1 MYRIF
6 LLVILLI
13 FSGPGFS
20 QTGRLNTY
28 KQRLNQLAHP
38 VSTPETDGERLRI
51 LMEISKEKYSLNG
64 DTLCF
69 YSLQAIRL
77 AEKLKDLHTYY
88 NACNNYAWGL
98 SMKGDLDSCEKYT
111 QRYIELLAGKPEFSN
126 EYTRFRITAANNYYK
141 NSKAKVSLKSMY
153 ELLREV
159 KDPAFRIDILNEIAV
174 SYGGMEHF
182 EEEIEWADRSLALNR
197 HPQTI
202 EQKYAYVRSLSNK
215 SIAYIHLYERTR
227 NKALADSTFKF
238 ADMTESFAEKN
249 EIPFFLCQGLVLKG
263 YYYSYIGNYR
273 DAENYLKKG
282 VEIRKITNEPIYIVS
297 DMTVLGTFY
306 AKTGQPDK
314 GITICR
320 EALTIC
326 EERKL
331 GLMAVTVAYKALG
344 QNYEAAG
351 MHREYSN
358 TLNILLKL
366 KDSLYLK
373 NLDGELEKLDAV
385 YNLQKQEIELAR
397 KEASLNKKDFQFYI
411 ILITVIF
418 LAVSAGIWFNG
429 YKKNQKLQLHFVQ
442 KEEKRKA
449 ELAVKEAEEKERKR
463 LAADLHD
470 HLGVQANVIL
480 HTAEQLRSDVQT
492 DPGLI
497 GHLNDSA
504 KDMLFFLRETLWALK
519 SSDVSAENIWLRI
532 LNFISRMKRTYTNI
546 RFEIN
551 GTPPTGLLLPS
562 AKALDILMILQEV
575 VNNAARHSEGTLIR
589 IVSEPGEVCWR
600 LSVADNGTGF
610 SPEQVKGESY
620 GLTNMKQR
628 AESSGFG
635 FDLTSREGT
644 QAVIEIPLAS

>member
-1 MYRIF
+1 MYRITF
-6 LLVILLI
+6 FFILLV
-13 FSGPGFS
+13 FSGPAFP

-28 KQRLNQLAHP
+28 KQKLNQLAREAP
-38 VSTPETDGERLRI
+38 APEADRERLQV
-51 LMEISKEKYSLNG
+51 LTEICKERYSLNG

-69 YSLQAIRL
+69 YSRQAIEL
-77 AEKLKDLHTYY
+77 AEKLKDIPAYY

-111 QRYIELLAGKPEFSN
+111 QRYVELLAGKPEYR
-126 EYTRFRITAANNYYK
+126 EQYTRFRITAANNHYK
-141 NSKAKVSLKSMY
+141 SSKAKVSLKSMY

-159 KDPAFRIDILNEIAV
+159 EDRTFRTDILNEIAV

-182 EEEIEWADRSLALNR
+182 EEEIEWADRALALNR
-197 HPQTI
+197 NPQTV
-202 EQKYAYVRSLSNK
+202 EEKCAYVRSLSNK
-215 SIAYIHLYERTR
+215 SIAYIHLYERTHS
-227 NKALADSTFKF
+227 KALADSTFKF
-238 ADMTESFAEKN
+238 AGMTEAFAEKN
-249 EIPFFLCQGLVLKG
+249 EILFFFCQGVILKG
-263 YYYSYIGNYR
+263 YYYSHTGNPR
-273 DAENYLKKG
+273 EAEKYLKKG
-282 VEIRKITNEPIYIVS
+282 LEIRKITNEPIYVVS

-314 GITICR
+314 GIDICL
-320 EALTIC
+320 EALDIC

-331 GLMAVTVAYKALG
+331 GLMVVTLVYKALC

-397 KEASLNKKDFQFYI
+397 KEASLDKKNFQFYT
-411 ILITVIF
+411 ILITVAF
-418 LAVSAGIWFNG
+418 LAISAGIWFNG
-429 YKKNQKLQLHFVQ
+429 YKKNQKLHLHFVQ
-442 KEEKRKA
+442 EEEKRKA

-480 HTAEQLRSDVQT
+480 HTAEQLRSEV

-519 SSDVSAENIWLRI
+519 SSDVSAENTWLRI
-532 LNFISRMKRTYTNI
+532 LNFMTRMKRTYTNV

-551 GTPPTGLLLPS
+551 GTPPAGLLLSS
-562 AKALDILMILQEV
+562 AKALNILMITQEA
-575 VNNAARHSEGTLIR
+575 VNNAVRHSRGTLIR
-589 IVSEPGEVCWR
+589 IVSESNEAYWR
-600 LSVADNGTGF
+600 LAVTDNGTGF
-610 SPEQVKGESY
+610 SPERVKGESY
-620 GLTNMKQR
+620 GLANMKQR
-628 AESSGFG
+628 AESSGFR
-635 FDLTSREGT
+635 FNLSSREGT
-644 QAVIEIPLAS
+644 QAVIEIPLG

>member
-1 MYRIF
+1 MFRVFIF
-6 LLVILLI
+6 LIV
-13 FSGPGFS
+13 FSLPETIFS
-20 QTGRLNTY
+20 QTRRLDSYKKQLALSTPGDHKRLN
-28 KQRLNQLAHP
+28 
-38 VSTPETDGERLRI
+38 I
-51 LMEISKEKYSLNG
+51 LMEICKERYALSG
-64 DTLCF
+64 DTLCS
-69 YSLQAIRL
+69 YSQQAIQL
-77 AEKLKDLHTYY
+77 AEKLGEIPTYY
-88 NACNNYAWGL
+88 SACNNYAWGL
-98 SMKGDLDSCEKYT
+98 SMKGDLDSCETYT
-111 QRYIELLAGKPEFSN
+111 RHYLELLAGKPEFRDQ
-126 EYTRFRITAANNYYK
+126 YTRFRITAANNHYK

-159 KDPAFRIDILNEIAV
+159 KDPAVRIDILNEIAV

-182 EEEIEWADRSLALNR
+182 EEEIEWADRALALNR
-197 HPQTI
+197 NPQTI
-202 EQKYAYVRSLSNK
+202 EGKYAYARSLSNK
-215 SIAYIHLYERTR
+215 SIAYIHLFERTHT
-227 NKALADSTFKF
+227 KALADSTFKF
-238 ADMTESFAEKN
+238 ADMAAGFSEKN

-263 YYYSYIGNYR
+263 YYYSHMGNHEE
-273 DAENYLKKG
+273 AEKYLKKG
-282 VEIRKITNEPIYIVS
+282 LEIRKITNEPIYVVS

-306 AKTGQPDK
+306 AKTGQTDK
-314 GITICR
+314 GIAACR
-320 EALTIC
+320 EALAIC

-331 GLMAVTVAYKALG
+331 GLMAVTLAYRALC

-397 KEASLNKKDFQFYI
+397 KEASLDKKNFQFYI
-411 ILITVIF
+411 ILITMAF

-429 YKKNQKLQLHFVQ
+429 YKKNQKLQLHFMQ
-442 KEEKRKA
+442 EEEKRKA

-480 HTAEQLRSDVQT
+480 HTAEQLRADVQT

-519 SSDVSAENIWLRI
+519 SSDVSAENVWLRAV
-532 LNFISRMKRTYTNI
+532 NFIARMKRTYTHI

-551 GTPPTGLLLPS
+551 GTPPAGLVLSS
-562 AKALDILMILQEV
+562 ARALNILMILQEA
-575 VNNAARHSEGTLIR
+575 VNNAVRHSGGNTIK
-589 IVSEPGEVCWR
+589 IQSESDKTHWR
-600 LSVADNGTGF
+600 LAVTDNGTGF
-610 SPEQVKGESY
+610 SPELVKDESY
-620 GLTNMKQR
+620 GLSHMNQR
-628 AESSGFG
+628 AESSGFR
-635 FDLTSREGT
+635 FNLTSGEGT
-644 QAVIEIPLAS
+644 QAVIEIPL